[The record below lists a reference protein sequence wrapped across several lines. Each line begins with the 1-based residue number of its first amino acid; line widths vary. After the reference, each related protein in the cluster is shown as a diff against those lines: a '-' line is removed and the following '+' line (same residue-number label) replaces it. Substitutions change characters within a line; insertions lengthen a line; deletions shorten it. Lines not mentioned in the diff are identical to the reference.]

1 MIEIKNISFGYQEAA
16 PPILNDLSLDIA
28 AGLWLTIIGANGS
41 GKSTLARHL
50 NGLLLP
56 FSGDVFIDGLN
67 SKEQAA
73 LWQIRQRV
81 AFVFQN
87 PDNQLIA
94 SSVEDDIVF
103 GPENLGL
110 SRAEIAKRLEDVL
123 KICGL
128 ESKRAKAPYQLSGGE
143 KQKVAIAGALAMQP
157 NYMVLDEPTSMLD
170 PILRKTIIQTLQKL
184 HQQLGMGII
193 YITNIM
199 EEALLAERIIVL
211 ANGHVIKDGSPQ
223 QVFSNH
229 QFLLEQ
235 KLDIPPISHIAS
247 LLKGQG
253 LADLDGILT
262 IDDFSDA
269 LAKLPK
275 PKQKAAASIIIEA
288 AEPNPI
294 IEINDLC
301 YAYQK
306 SGQKTEALHNF
317 TISFNKNKLTALIG
331 HSGSGKSTLMQLIA
345 GLIPPKSGHLKV
357 AGQDSSSL
365 KKGAVFKDVGLV
377 FQYPEQQLF
386 AETVFE
392 EIAFGPRN
400 LGIAEENI
408 AQVVEKALAQ
418 VGLDYQQFKDKSPFN
433 LSGGQKRRIC
443 IASILA
449 MNNQI
454 IIFDEPT
461 AGLDEAGRKW
471 MINLAQTLLKDGKTI
486 LWVSHNME
494 EVAELADYIAVLN
507 EGNLF
512 LYGSPQ
518 QVFAKQ
524 QQLEAI
530 NLDIPLAAK
539 LIRNLQDKGYLV
551 AGQAITA
558 EQAAAEIAALWRP
571 RGEVN
576 NANG

>member
-1 MIEIKNISFGYQEAA
+1 MIEIKNIAFSYQEAA
-16 PPILNDLSLDIA
+16 PPILSDLSLNIA
-28 AGLWLTIIGANGS
+28 AGQWLTIIGANGS

-56 FSGDVFIDGLN
+56 YSGDILIDGLN

-110 SRAEIAKRLEDVL
+110 SRAEIAKRLEEVL
-123 KICGL
+123 KVCGL
-128 ESKRAKAPYQLSGGE
+128 EAKRSKAPYQLSGGE

-184 HQQLGMGII
+184 HRQLGMGII

-223 QVFSNH
+223 QVFSDH
-229 QFLLEQ
+229 QFLLAQ

-247 LLKGQG
+247 LLNKQG
-253 LADLDGILT
+253 LADLKGILT
-262 IDDFSDA
+262 IEDFGAA

-275 PKQKAAASIIIEA
+275 PKQKATISQINAEAS
-288 AEPNPI
+288 PNPI

-306 SGQKTEALHNF
+306 GGQKTEALHNF
-317 TISFNKNKLTALIG
+317 TINFNKNKLTALIG

-345 GLIPPKSGHLKV
+345 GLIAPKSGHLKV
-357 AGQDSSSL
+357 AEQDSLSL

-392 EIAFGPRN
+392 EVAFGPRN
-400 LGIAEENI
+400 LGIAAENI
-408 AQVVEKALAQ
+408 EQVVANALAK

-449 MNNQI
+449 MNSQI

-471 MINLAQTLLKDGKTI
+471 MINLAQSLLKDGKTI

-507 EGNLF
+507 EGDLF
-512 LYGSPQ
+512 LYGSPK

-524 QQLEAI
+524 QELEAI

-539 LIRNLQDKGYLV
+539 LVRNLQANGYPV
-551 AGQAITA
+551 AAQAITA
-558 EQAAAEIAALWRP
+558 EQAAAEIAALWQP
-571 RGEVN
+571 KEGLN
-576 NANG
+576 NAIG